1 MADLTESVMADI
13 ARVGGDTSFFTAAAE
28 RANETILDE
37 LAAEF
42 PMLDRDNEVEP
53 CLQAANFVY
62 GTPPLSLLG
71 RKRCWLSLLRLGAT
85 WWNPSIVG
93 VFHDLPSVPVWPSL
107 LPPVAVSAAISW
119 AHGPPALESLYRRR
133 KRP

>member
-85 WWNPSIVG
+85 WWNPSIVVCSMTSRPCLSG
-93 VFHDLPSVPVWPSL
+93 PLCCRLLPSRPR
-107 LPPVAVSAAISW
+107 I
-119 AHGPPALESLYRRR
+119 HGRMGPAGT
-133 KRP
+133 